1 MTLNFA
7 SQAKFSHPKL
17 TRRAEKRKVDTKG
30 EAAASSMPISG
41 VLVLSKLIGA
51 RNTYSGIWAGMGEA
65 DYNCLYAPWNG
76 I

>member
-41 VLVLSKLIGA
+41 GLVLSKLIGA
-51 RNTYSGIWAGMGEA
+51 RYTYSGI
-65 DYNCLYAPWNG
+65 
-76 I
+76 